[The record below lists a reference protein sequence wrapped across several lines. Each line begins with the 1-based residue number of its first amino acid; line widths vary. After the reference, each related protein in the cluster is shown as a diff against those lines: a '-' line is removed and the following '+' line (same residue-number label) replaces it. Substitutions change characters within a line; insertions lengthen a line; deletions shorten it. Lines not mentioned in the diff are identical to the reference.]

1 MFFSKKN
8 AVSADETVVSK
19 KTLETLTQKA
29 AILDQ
34 LISNMPLQKAEQI
47 TDNAKAVNNASTKRL
62 DKVEHNY
69 QLVEHLVGQST
80 EISQLSQ
87 DSVSSA
93 QQTATNSAE
102 SLEQLQTL
110 SGKISSS
117 QQNISEFSELL
128 DGFNQNNQTITQ
140 LVESIKGIA
149 DQTNLLAL
157 NAAIEAA
164 RAGEYGRGFAVVAD
178 EVRTLA
184 GTANGSAE
192 QIQGEMS
199 KIIGISNAIIQ
210 QQTSVVAS
218 IEESRQIAENITD
231 NLSTVHQLSQQS
243 ATAAETVIE
252 RVECQMNDA
261 NQILQNIGDIVE
273 DTRQAVSGSA
283 DNSQVGEQLVSDLSP
298 LNQV

>member
-273 DTRQAVSGSA
+273 DTRKAVSGSA
-283 DNSQVGEQLVSDLSP
+283 NNSQVGEQLVSDLSP
-298 LNQV
+298 LNRV